1 MAGIEKLG
9 STTVS
14 RAISVWTDG
23 AGEPN
28 PGVGGW
34 DYMIRMGDDVAAAG
48 RAGVIL
54 LGEVTA

>member
-1 MAGIEKLG
+1 MN
-9 STTVS
+9 

-23 AGEPN
+23 ACEPN

-54 LGEVTA
+54 LGEVEA

>member
-1 MAGIEKLG
+1 M
-9 STTVS
+9 S

-28 PGVGGW
+28 AGVGGW
-34 DYMIRMGDDVAAAG
+34 GYVIRIGDDVAAAG

-54 LGEVTA
+54 LGEVEA